1 MSDTAAETP
10 LEVPDP
16 ASPVPATASDPG
28 IGVIV
33 MLAAAQFVMV
43 LDSTVMNV
51 SITQIVA
58 DLHTNIVG
66 IQSAITAYTLVM
78 AAFMLIGGK
87 LGVRWGAKR
96 AFGLGLLIY
105 AAGSLITALS
115 PNLPTLLLGWS
126 GLEGLG
132 AVLVIPSVAALIAA
146 TYTGRRRALGY
157 GVMGGVAGAAA
168 AAGPLIGGWVTT
180 NLSWRIVFGAETAI
194 VLAIISLM
202 RFLPATRGRR
212 TSSFDAL
219 GGVLSA
225 SGLGLMV
232 FGVLRSSEWGWVEP
246 SKAAP
251 FALLGFSPVVW
262 LVIAGIGLLAAFVRW
277 EERVVAEGREPLLDL
292 SLLRIPRLRAGLSTL
307 LAQQFVIAGTF
318 FVIPLY
324 LQTMLALNALSTGL
338 KVLPLS
344 VGLLIFALVGASL
357 GRRYSPKAITTV
369 GIVAIVLAE
378 LALVAVIEP
387 QLRSIGF
394 ALALG
399 LLGSGLGLVASQL
412 GNVNLSSVEPER
424 GGEVGGLQ
432 GTAQNLGASLGT
444 AFVGSLLLLAL
455 TSGFHARIA
464 DNPDIP
470 DTVRTAVTQRITGS
484 VPFLSNA
491 DVEHA
496 ISEGGLSGDAASA
509 LLTSYED
516 AQIMALKKSIGLV
529 ALLALVALW
538 FVRDLPD
545 DLLGDG

>member
-1 MSDTAAETP
+1 MTDPDTTPTPVTAAEQ
-10 LEVPDP
+10 
-16 ASPVPATASDPG
+16 PG
-28 IGVIV
+28 AAPSLGPGMGVV
-33 MLAAAQFVMV
+33 YMLAAAQFVMV

-51 SITQIVA
+51 SITRIVA

-96 AFGLGLLIY
+96 AFGIGLLIY
-105 AAGSLITALS
+105 GAGSLITALS
-115 PNLPTLLLGWS
+115 PNLPTLLFGWS

-132 AVLVIPSVAALIAA
+132 AVLVIPSIAALIAA

-157 GVMGGVAGAAA
+157 GIMGGVAGAAA

-180 NLSWRIVFGAETAI
+180 ALSWRIVFAAETGI
-194 VLAIISLM
+194 VLLIISLM

-212 TSSFDAL
+212 SREFDTL
-219 GGVLSA
+219 GGALSA
-225 SGLGLMV
+225 SGMGLIV

-246 SKAAP
+246 AKAAP

-262 LVIAGIGLLAAFVRW
+262 LVLIGVALVAAFVRW

-292 SLLRIPRLRAGLSTL
+292 KLLRIPRLRAGLSTL
-307 LAQQFVIAGTF
+307 VAQQFVIAGTF

-324 LQTMLALNALSTGL
+324 LQTMLSLNALSTGI

-344 VGLLIFALVGASL
+344 AGLLVFALAGASL
-357 GRRYSPKAITTV
+357 SRRYSPKRIVAV
-369 GIVAIVLAE
+369 GIGAIVLAE
-378 LALVAVIEP
+378 LALIAVIEP
-387 QLRSIGF
+387 HLRSIGF

-455 TSGFHARIA
+455 TTGFNARVA
-464 DNPDIP
+464 NNPDIP
-470 DTVRTAVTQRITGS
+470 DTVRTAVSERITGN
-484 VPFLSNA
+484 VPFLSDTSVA
-491 DVEHA
+491 DA
-496 ISEGGLSGDAASA
+496 IAQGGLSGDAATV
-509 LLTSYED
+509 LLSSYED
-516 AQIMALKKSIGLV
+516 AQVMALKKSLGLV
-529 ALLALVALW
+529 ALLALGALW
-538 FVRDLPD
+538 FVSGLPD
-545 DLLGDG
+545 DVLAS